1 MDAQQQQPRETTAR
15 QACDN
20 ACPEHPVIDI
30 RKPHERSAGTPVGA
44 VFLEAD
50 ELLARCAAD
59 ERFAT
64 AGGAILCA
72 EGVRSLKLVDDL
84 RSRGFSR
91 FSSVA
96 GGMLAWLAAGLPAV
110 QPDDLSQQQAERYA
124 RHLVMPQVGLE
135 GQRKL
140 LDSRVLLA
148 GLGGLNSPAAM
159 YLSAAGVGTLGLL
172 DDDRVER
179 SNLQRQVIHGES
191 SLDCSKTES
200 AAKRLADIN
209 PDTRL
214 ELINQRVTDGNAADI
229 VRGWDVVVDGTD
241 NFPARYAL
249 NEASIQLGVPL
260 VYGAVMRFQGQVSVF
275 DPGQDEQSPCFR
287 CLMPEPPVEG
297 ATPSCSEAGVLG
309 VMPGIIGTLQAAEA
323 LKLLLGAGQVLTG
336 QLLLVDT
343 LTMEFRRMRI
353 PRLADCPACGQGAAG
368 DPSSPVG

>member
-1 MDAQQQQPRETTAR
+1 MDAHQQQPREISASL
-15 QACDN
+15 ACEN

-30 RKPHERSAGTPVGA
+30 RKTHERIAGTPVGA
-44 VFLEAD
+44 LFIEED
-50 ELLARCAAD
+50 ELLARCNAD
-59 ERFAT
+59 ERFASR
-64 AGGAILCA
+64 GGAILCA
-72 EGVRSLKLVDDL
+72 EGVRSLKLVEDL
-84 RSRGFSR
+84 HHRGFKQ

-110 QPDDLSQQQAERYA
+110 QPDDLTHDQAERYA
-124 RHLVMPQVGLE
+124 RHLVMPQVGLD

-140 LDSRVLLA
+140 LESRVLLA

-159 YLSAAGVGTLGLL
+159 YLAAAGVGTLGLL

-191 SLDCSKTES
+191 SLGTPKTES
-200 AAKRLADIN
+200 AANRLADIN
-209 PDTRL
+209 PDTKTVLL
-214 ELINQRVTDGNAADI
+214 ENRVSDGNAEDI

-249 NEASIQLGVPL
+249 NEACLQQGIPL

-275 DPGQDEQSPCFR
+275 DAGRDEHAPCFR
-287 CLMPEPPVEG
+287 CLMPEAPAEG

-309 VMPGIIGTLQAAEA
+309 VMPGIIGMLQAAEA
-323 LKLLLGAGQVLTG
+323 IKLLLGAGRPLTG

-353 PRLADCPACGQGAAG
+353 PRNAHCSACG
-368 DPSSPVG
+368 PRSE

>member
-1 MDAQQQQPRETTAR
+1 MDAHQQQPREITAR

-30 RKPHERSAGTPVGA
+30 RKPHERIAGTPVGA
-44 VFLEAD
+44 VIADAD
-50 ELLARCAAD
+50 ELLARCASD
-59 ERFAT
+59 ERFAR

-84 RSRGFSR
+84 HRRGFSQ

-96 GGMLAWLAAGLPAV
+96 GGMLAWLAEGLPAI
-110 QPDDLSQQQAERYA
+110 QPEEFSHEQVERYA

-159 YLSAAGVGTLGLL
+159 YLAAAGVGTLGLL

-191 SLDCSKTES
+191 SLQSAKTES
-200 AAKRLADIN
+200 AANRLADIN
-209 PDTRL
+209 PDARVVQL
-214 ELINQRVTDGNAADI
+214 NERVTDRNAAGV

-249 NEASIQLGVPL
+249 NEACVQQGIPL

-275 DPGQDEQSPCFR
+275 DPARGEQSPCFR
-287 CLMPEPPVEG
+287 CLMPEAPPEG

-323 LKLLLGAGQVLTG
+323 LKLLLGVGRALTG

-353 PRLADCPACGQGAAG
+353 PRNRECVTC
-368 DPSSPVG
+368 SRRSE

>member
-1 MDAQQQQPRETTAR
+1 MDAHQQKPREITAR
-15 QACDN
+15 QACEN
-20 ACPEHPVIDI
+20 ACPERPVIDI
-30 RKPHERSAGTPVGA
+30 RKPHERIAGTPAGA
-44 VFLEAD
+44 LFVEAD

-59 ERFAT
+59 ERFAQ
-64 AGGAILCA
+64 AGGAVLCA
-72 EGVRSLKLVDDL
+72 EGVRSLELVDDL
-84 RSRGFSR
+84 HDLGFGQ

-110 QPDDLSQQQAERYA
+110 QPEDLNHEQVERYA

-140 LDSRVLLA
+140 LDSRVLVA

-159 YLSAAGVGTLGLL
+159 YLAAAGVGTLGLL

-191 SLDCSKTES
+191 SLHSPKTES
-200 AAKRLADIN
+200 AANRLADIN
-209 PDTRL
+209 PETRL
-214 ELINQRVTDGNAADI
+214 VQLNDRVKESNAAGI

-249 NEASIQLGVPL
+249 NEACVQQEIPL

-275 DPGQDEQSPCFR
+275 DPARGEQSPCFR
-287 CLMPEPPVEG
+287 CLMPEAPPAG

-309 VMPGIIGTLQAAEA
+309 VMPGIIGTLQAAET
-323 LKLLLGAGQVLTG
+323 LKLLLGVGRVLTG

-353 PRLADCPACGQGAAG
+353 PRNTDCPTCSGR
-368 DPSSPVG
+368 SE

>member
-1 MDAQQQQPRETTAR
+1 MDDHLQRPREISAGL
-15 QACDN
+15 ACEN

-30 RKPHERSAGTPVGA
+30 RKAHERIAGTPVGA
-44 VFLEAD
+44 VFIEAD
-50 ELLARCAAD
+50 ELLARCFAD
-59 ERFAT
+59 ECFASK
-64 AGGAILCA
+64 GGAILCA

-84 RSRGFSR
+84 HHRGFNR

-110 QPDDLSQQQAERYA
+110 QPEDFNPEQTERYA

-140 LDSRVLLA
+140 RQSRVLLA

-159 YLSAAGVGTLGLL
+159 YLAAAGVGTLGLL
-172 DDDRVER
+172 DNDRVER
-179 SNLQRQVIHGES
+179 SNLQRQLIHGES
-191 SLDCSKTES
+191 SLGSPKTES
-200 AAKRLADIN
+200 AASRLADIN

-214 ELINQRVTDGNAADI
+214 ELINARVDKENATDR

-249 NEASIQLGVPL
+249 TDACAQLGIPL

-275 DPGQDEQSPCFR
+275 DPARDEQSPCFR
-287 CLMPEPPVEG
+287 CLMPEAPVAG

-323 LKLLLGAGQVLTG
+323 LKLLLGVGQVLTG

-353 PRLADCPACGQGAAG
+353 PRKAGCATCGRR
-368 DPSSPVG
+368 SE